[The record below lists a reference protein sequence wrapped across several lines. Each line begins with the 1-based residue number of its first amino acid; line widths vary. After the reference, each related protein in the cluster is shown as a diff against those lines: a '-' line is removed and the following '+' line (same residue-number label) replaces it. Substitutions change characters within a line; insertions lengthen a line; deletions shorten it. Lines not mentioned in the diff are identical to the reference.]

1 LRSETDGNMEIKDA
15 YMDVISEIAIMKKI
29 NHICLIRLHEVIDEK
44 EGDKLYMSKITI
56 LNKLFVVMDYA
67 KYG

>member
-1 LRSETDGNMEIKDA
+1 MEIKDA
-15 YMDVISEIAIMKKI
+15 YMDVRNEIEVMKKI

-44 EGDKLYMSKITI
+44 EGDKLYMSKNIVF
-56 LNKLFVVMDYA
+56 LSFCAVMDYA